1 MSRTKERNE
10 RTGEYFP
17 KKSRRKLKDRKYFG
31 HRKGDGSVPNAVKNE
46 DYINY
51 GWPCD
56 LRGKDV
62 IKLKIQNELAKKE
75 IDEYQ
80 ENDRY

>member
-1 MSRTKERNE
+1 MSRSKERYK
-10 RTGEYFP
+10 GENFP

-51 GWPCD
+51 GWPMD

-62 IKLKIQNELAKKE
+62 IKLKIQEELAKKE
-75 IDEYQ
+75 INEYQ